1 MDHWYRGATVR
12 RGRAALQPAI
22 VLACALAAPIASGCG
37 EGERNA
43 SEEKRSY
50 DIEVVSARFPR
61 KQAIARDT
69 ALEIS
74 VRNVGTHTIPNVAV
88 TVDSFS
94 YKSTY
99 PNLAANL
106 RPTWVVDQGPGAVA
120 NPSVESESVNP
131 PGGAQTSFLNTWA
144 LGPLAPGGTKTFVW
158 KVSPVK
164 AGKHTIHFQ
173 VNAGLDGNARAQL
186 ANGGRPGGSLTV
198 QVAPKPPATHVN
210 PETGAIESGPSPT
223 PAGPIPAVP

>member
-1 MDHWYRGATVR
+1 LV
-12 RGRAALQPAI
+12 
-22 VLACALAAPIASGCG
+22 ASGCG

-43 SEEKRSY
+43 SEAKGSY
-50 DIEVVSARFPR
+50 DVEVVSARFPR

-74 VRNVGTHTIPNVAV
+74 VRNAGTRTIPNVAV

-106 RPTWVVDQGPGAVA
+106 RPTWVIDQGPGAVA
-120 NPSVESESVNP
+120 NPPVESQAVNP
-131 PGGAQTSFLNTWA
+131 PGGAQTSFVNTWA
-144 LGPLAPGGTKTFVW
+144 LGALAPGGVKTFVW
-158 KVSPVK
+158 KVTPVK

-173 VNAGLDGNARAQL
+173 VNAGLDGKARAQL
-186 ANGGRPGGSLTV
+186 ADGGRPTGALTV

-210 PETGAIESGPSPT
+210 PETGAIEAGPSPT
-223 PAGPIPAVP
+223 PAGPLPAVP